1 MYMSHSLFEEEIS
14 FDLELNKDV
23 MDTILE
29 RYKSVYVMN
38 KMYNTPEYNNMMS
51 NVNSNIQKEFQGL
64 EKVKNTLLHRIS
76 KQQEQIRDKS
86 NIIQKLD
93 GDYKSLVNTER
104 NSDDIS
110 NASAP
115 RYNDTK
121 TSYTF
126 LIIYVCIQVVAICAI
141 IFIFYKT
148 YKSANAQSPVKK
160 LVGKAESGI
169 KGNNNVNQPAIK
181 QLGVNKAPVGL

>member
-64 EKVKNTLLHRIS
+64 EKIKNTLLHRIS

-104 NSDDIS
+104 SSDDIS

-148 YKSANAQSPVKK
+148 YKSSNAQSPVKK
-160 LVGKAESGI
+160 LVGKTEAGI
-169 KGNNNVNQPAIK
+169 KGNNNINQPDIK